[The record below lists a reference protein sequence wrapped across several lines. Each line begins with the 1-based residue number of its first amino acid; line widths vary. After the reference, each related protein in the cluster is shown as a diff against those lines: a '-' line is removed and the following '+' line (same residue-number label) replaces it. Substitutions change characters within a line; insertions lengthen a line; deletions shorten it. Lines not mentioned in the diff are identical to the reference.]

1 MSFSESLRL
10 TKRYT
15 PSVDPF
21 QDTDLIDAR
30 GPRTLQTTV
39 AIITGLAFLLDQPW
53 LVALMAAQLV
63 IGLTLGRRWCLPCV
77 FYFKVLQPRFGE
89 GRIEDSRAPRFA
101 NILGAIFL
109 TTATVLFVV
118 GLATAA
124 WVISLMVTALASL
137 AALSGICV
145 GCEMYAA
152 YARLRGIALAH

>member
-1 MSFSESLRL
+1 MTFRL
-10 TKRYT
+10 DKRYQ

-21 QDTDLIDAR
+21 EDTDVIDAR

-39 AIITGLAFLLDQPW
+39 AVVTALAFLLDLPW
-53 LVALMAAQLV
+53 LVGLMAAQLI

-77 FYFKVLQPRFGE
+77 FWFKVLQPRIGE

-109 TTATVLFVV
+109 TVATIL
-118 GLATAA
+118 LATGFVTAGWA
-124 WVISLMVTALASL
+124 VTLCVTALASL

-145 GCEMYAA
+145 GCEIYAA